1 MYIDSEQNANTN
13 LTSHSDDGFLY
24 HLARWGHTSRKSH
37 NEAYPGWIEDKIK
50 AKFPMNTMASCDSI
64 ADSIRDINTE
74 YNRVS
79 SNTEISEYEMDS
91 KGSWKGS
98 TEKDVVL
105 NEISNRLAMF
115 ENLDNQ
121 RDCSEEYIQEQ
132 DDAYLEKVDDIFR
145 SQEARDLA
153 RSQEDFTL
161 MYVALG
167 VGFLVMGSVIIL
179 ANR

>member
-24 HLARWGHTSRKSH
+24 HLAGWGHLKRKSH
-37 NEAYPGWIEDKIK
+37 NRAWVQSVEDKVK
-50 AKFPMNTMASCDSI
+50 EKFPMNTLATCDSI
-64 ADSIRDINTE
+64 ADTIRDINTE

-79 SNTEISEYEMDS
+79 SSTEISEYGMDN
-91 KGSWKGS
+91 KGSWKNTS
-98 TEKDVVL
+98 EKDVVL
-105 NEISNRLAMF
+105 NAISNRLALF

-132 DDAYLEKVDDIFR
+132 DDAYLEKVDNIFR
-145 SQEARDLA
+145 EQEGRDLA

>member
-37 NEAYPGWIEDKIK
+37 NEAWIKSTENKIK
-50 AKFPMNTMASCDSI
+50 QKFPMNTMASCDSI
-64 ADSIRDINTE
+64 ADTIRDINTE
-74 YNRVS
+74 YNRVMGAS
-79 SNTEISEYEMDS
+79 EISEYGMDN
-91 KGSWKGS
+91 KGKWNKT
-98 TEKDVVL
+98 TEKEYILDA
-105 NEISNRLAMF
+105 IGDRLAMF

-132 DDAYLEKVDDIFR
+132 DDAYLEKVDNIFR
-145 SQEARDLA
+145 QQEGRDLA

-167 VGFLVMGSVIIL
+167 VGFLVMGSVIVL